1 MMSREKR
8 PGFVRHQRQERTEI
22 VRRGEDDA

>member
-8 PGFVRHQRQERTEI
+8 PGFVWHQRQRRAEI
-22 VRRGEDDA
+22 VRRGESDA